1 MTEPRFRLVPV
12 MDHEIVL
19 TEWGDPALPTLVM
32 AHGLARTGRDFDEI
46 ASALSDSYHVL
57 CPDLIGRGLSSW
69 SDNPQAE
76 YSIEYY
82 AGIYGDLLDHC
93 GVDRTA
99 WLGTSLGGLIGMHLA
114 SGREADRITALVIN
128 DIGPELPDPAVERI
142 LTYIGALP
150 EFADLAQ
157 AESWLREVYLPF
169 GPASD
174 DFWWRMARTSVR
186 RRANGRLTL
195 HYDPR
200 IAVQFSASRGE
211 LTSWDR
217 WDRIVVPTHVLRGVN
232 SDLLSAAVAERMGQ
246 AGPKPQTT
254 VVEDCGHAPT
264 LSRPGDIAMVRE
276 TLGGLSG

>member
-128 DIGPELPDPAVERI
+128 DIGPELPDLAVERI

-186 RRANGRLTL
+186 RRANGRLAL

-217 WDRIVVPTHVLRGVN
+217 WDRIVVPTHVLRGAN

-246 AGPKPQTT
+246 AGPEPQTT
-254 VVEDCGHAPT
+254 VIDDCGHAPT
-264 LSRPGDIAMVRE
+264 LSRPGDSAMVRE
-276 TLGGLSG
+276 ILGGLSG

>member
-1 MTEPRFRLVPV
+1 MTQPRFRLVPV
-12 MDHEIVL
+12 MDHEIVVA
-19 TEWGDPALPTLVM
+19 EWGDPALPTLVM

-46 ASALSDSYHVL
+46 ALALSDSYHVL

-76 YSIEYY
+76 YSVEYY
-82 AGIYGDLLDHC
+82 AGIYSDLLDHC
-93 GVDRTA
+93 GVDRAA
-99 WLGTSLGGLIGMHLA
+99 WLGTSLGGMIGMHLA
-114 SGREADRITALVIN
+114 SGRDADRMTALVVN

-157 AESWLREVYLPF
+157 AESWLREVYQPF

-174 DFWWRMARTSVR
+174 EFWWRMARTSVR

-200 IAVQFSASRGE
+200 IAVQFSASQSE

-217 WDRIVVPTHVLRGVN
+217 WERIVVPTHVLRGAT
-232 SDLLSAAVAERMGQ
+232 SDLLGTAVAQRMCET
-246 AGPKPQTT
+246 GPRPQIT
-254 VVEDCGHAPT
+254 VVADCGHAPS
-264 LSRPGDIAMVRE
+264 LSRPDDIEAVRKI
-276 TLGGLSG
+276 LGGLLA